1 VKDAAAL
8 ASGDRVRITFALG
21 KALCRVEGKE

>member
-1 VKDAAAL
+1 L
-8 ASGDRVRITFALG
+8 ATGDRLRITFARG

>member
-1 VKDAAAL
+1 MKDATAL
-8 ASGDRVRITFALG
+8 AAGDLVRITFALG